1 MAKLQKFT
9 CVDDV
14 PNLEQALQECIDI
27 KNNPLGTP
35 DFGKNKTVGLVFLT
49 QVFVHVSACRKHVR
63 ILV

>member
-35 DFGKNKTVGLVFLT
+35 DFGKNKTVGLV
-49 QVFVHVSACRKHVR
+49 S
-63 ILV
+63 